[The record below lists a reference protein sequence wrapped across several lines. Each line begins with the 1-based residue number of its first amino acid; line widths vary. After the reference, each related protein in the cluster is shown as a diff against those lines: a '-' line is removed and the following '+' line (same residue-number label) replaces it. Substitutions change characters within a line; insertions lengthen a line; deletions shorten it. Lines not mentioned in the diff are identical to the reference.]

1 MKRAAKIVLIGV
13 CFGLILLL
21 LKISF
26 GIDDAAFMHGYWI
39 AAVAIVLGAVLI
51 NAYYNLIYFN
61 KVKKFAKNR
70 KRENI
75 EKYLRIK
82 FGCWIHRGKTI

>member
-1 MKRAAKIVLIGV
+1 M
-13 CFGLILLL
+13 ILLL

-61 KVKKFAKNR
+61 
-70 KRENI
+70 
-75 EKYLRIK
+75 
-82 FGCWIHRGKTI
+82 IHGQHVAIVRRLF

>member
-1 MKRAAKIVLIGV
+1 M
-13 CFGLILLL
+13 ILLL

-51 NAYYNLIYFN
+51 NAYYNLIYFT
-61 KVKKFAKNR
+61 KVKKIAKLLSEE
-70 KRENI
+70 KPQEYIDGI
-75 EKYLRIK
+75 ETSRQNNLI
-82 FGCWIHRGKTI
+82 

>member
-39 AAVAIVLGAVLI
+39 AAVAIVLGA
-51 NAYYNLIYFN
+51 
-61 KVKKFAKNR
+61 KNR